1 MILHLVNKTTT
12 LQFQGGDIKQISPN
26 EFTNLFR
33 NDKSG
38 VHIQDKNGKDTG
50 IQYDF
55 IPHVESEYVPESG
68 TYTFFLRESKPQL
81 LLFGDD
87 YDDSLENLIEEHR
100 SENNKN
106 FQRRP
111 RIIDDL
117 DAITIKSEKES
128 KSGSRKSIRQQSIG
142 DNPEEEITNVQHSK
156 LTTTSDVT
164 ILLNDS
170 KEEYTLGTT
179 ERDETETTGIALI
192 DNENKVDKHTQNPF
206 LIDDGEVVDENL
218 TPAIVTSDDILE
230 QDTTIRGDLL
240 TPSET
245 NVTEEEKEDSN
256 ETTTTGSEL
265 RSQNKGGNTK
275 LSAAISKV

>member
-1 MILHLVNKTTT
+1 MILHLVNKTTI
-12 LQFQGGDIKQISPN
+12 LQFQGGDIKQISTN

-33 NDKSG
+33 NDKSKNLF
-38 VHIQDKNGKDTG
+38 QDGNRKDSG

-192 DNENKVDKHTQNPF
+192 DDENKVEKHTPNPF
-206 LIDDGEVVDENL
+206 LINDGEVVDENL
-218 TPAIVTSDDILE
+218 TPAIVTSDDILD
-230 QDTTIRGDLL
+230 QDTTIKGDLL

-245 NVTEEEKEDSN
+245 NVTEEEEEDIN
-256 ETTTTGSEL
+256 ETTTTSSEL
-265 RSQNKGGNTK
+265 RSPNKGGNTN